1 MNTYTIVRMEHLNH
15 HGNLFGGQMLKW
27 VDENAWLTAAKE
39 YPGCMLVTRAM
50 DDIAFRNPVP
60 VGAILRFDTRET
72 RHGRTS
78 LTYSVDVWSDE
89 PGAREEKLVFST
101 SVTFACVD
109 CEGNKAPVPPRGGE
123 KPGACRD

>member
-27 VDENAWLTAAKE
+27 VDENAWLVAAKE

-50 DDIAFRNPVP
+50 DDISFRHPVP
-60 VGAILRFDTRET
+60 VGSILRFDARET

-78 LTYSVDVWSDE
+78 LSYSVDVWSDE
-89 PGAREEKLVFST
+89 PGATEEKLVFST

-109 CEGNKAPVPPRGGE
+109 CEGNKAPIPPRGGA
-123 KPGACRD
+123 KPGACKD